1 MLAALHVNEGQAVAA
16 GDVLATLETTK
27 STAELEAETAG
38 YVVGLRLKAG
48 RIVTLGETL
57 CYIADRPDWQPPAEP
72 VSAPIS
78 ETLASSET
86 QPGGTTIEP
95 SRSQPPPTGASTR
108 LMAAGTTAPA
118 REAAALPAGLRI
130 TQPALALAREHNLD
144 LLALPPNRLV
154 TESVVR
160 ELLASTSSI
169 DTIDASAA
177 VPGMLSAAFDPTA
190 LIIYG
195 AGGHGKAL
203 IDLVRALSMYRIVG
217 LIDDGLSLDDNV
229 MGVPVLGG
237 ASELEGL
244 RRQGIAL
251 AINAVGGIGNPAIRR
266 TVFDRLAEAGFAC
279 PAVVHPR
286 ATVEPGAVLAP
297 GVQVFANAY
306 VGSDARIGFGCI
318 VNTGAIVSHDCVLDA
333 YANLSPGAILAGEV
347 NIGAGALVGMGATIN
362 LRVTVGP
369 GARIGNGATIK
380 ENIPPKGIVKAGTI
394 WP

>member
-1 MLAALHVNEGQAVAA
+1 MLL
-16 GDVLATLETTK
+16 
-27 STAELEAETAG
+27 TASWLPELQT
-38 YVVGLRLKAG
+38 
-48 RIVTLGETL
+48 
-57 CYIADRPDWQPPAEP
+57 
-72 VSAPIS
+72 
-78 ETLASSET
+78 
-86 QPGGTTIEP
+86 
-95 SRSQPPPTGASTR
+95 
-108 LMAAGTTAPA
+108 
-118 REAAALPAGLRI
+118 AALPAGLRI

-144 LLALPPNRLV
+144 LSALPPNRLV

-160 ELLASTSSI
+160 ELLSSTSSI

-177 VPGMLSAAFDPTA
+177 VPEMPSAPFDPTA

-203 IDLVRALSMYRIVG
+203 IDLVRALGMYRIVG

-229 MGVPVLGG
+229 MGIPVLGG
-237 ASELEGL
+237 AAELEGL

-251 AINAVGGIGNPAIRR
+251 AINAVGGIGNPAIRK
-266 TVFDRLAEAGFAC
+266 TVFERLVGAGFAC

-333 YANLSPGAILAGEV
+333 CANLSPGAILAGEV

-380 ENIPPKGIVKAGTI
+380 ENVPPEGIVKAGTI